1 MYIDS
6 HSHFD
11 LCLESS
17 TLSEETLMTGLRD
30 NNISHSVQISIDTSG
45 FQWSLDF
52 AKKYRDHGVMFSLGI
67 HPSSKAD
74 EKDLNY
80 LSLFI
85 EQVMKSKNGD
95 LLFGIGETGLDYYRM
110 RQPKKIQL
118 KSFEEQILLANKWK
132 LPLIVHSRD
141 AMDDTLQILRENCPD
156 KGIMHCFS
164 GDRKIARDVL
174 DLGFHIS
181 FAGNLTYKNA
191 NHLHDAAAYIP
202 LDRIL
207 LETDAPFLTPVPM
220 RGKKNRP
227 EYVIH
232 TYKFI
237 SDLKK
242 EHQSTIVD
250 RIAKNFN
257 SLINH

>member
-6 HSHFD
+6 HTHFD
-11 LCLESS
+11 LCLENRN
-17 TLSEETLMTGLRD
+17 LSEETLINGLRD
-30 NNISHSVQISIDTSG
+30 NNIARSVQISIDTNG

-52 AKKYRDHGVMFSLGI
+52 VEKYRDYGLIFSLGI

-74 EKDLNY
+74 EKDLIH
-80 LSLFI
+80 LSQFI
-85 EQVMKSKNGD
+85 EKVMKSKNKD
-95 LLFGIGETGLDYYRM
+95 LLFGVGETGLDYYRM
-110 RQPKKIQL
+110 RQPKKMQL
-118 KSFEEQILLANKWK
+118 KSFEEQIVLAKKWE

-141 AMDDTLQILRENCPD
+141 AMDDTLHMLRDNHPD

-164 GDRKIARDVL
+164 GDRKIAKQVI

-181 FAGNLTYKNA
+181 FAGNLTYRNA
-191 NHLHDAAAYIP
+191 TILHDAAAYVP

-237 SDLKK
+237 SELKK
-242 EHQSTIVD
+242 ENRLTVEDH
-250 RIAKNFN
+250 IANNFN